1 MSIFGDNLRYLRK
14 NRSISQ
20 PDLAEMLGY
29 KSFTTV
35 QKWEAGISEPPY
47 KVAAQLALLFGV
59 DIDRLVKEDLTDGG
73 LYAPRVSEDVVTFDV
88 LGGIAAGEYTHAGQM
103 DAVMDKVD
111 IPLHY
116 LRGRPA
122 SDYFVLRVEGNSM
135 YPLYMDGDLVL
146 VLKTP
151 TLQRSGQIGVIRH
164 GEDATLKK
172 VEFVMGEDWMKLI
185 PLNPEY
191 VPMTVSGADLE
202 EWRVEG
208 VPRLV
213 IREINE

>member
-1 MSIFGDNLRYLRK
+1 MENLSRVLKRRRAELGLTLADIAERMGVSEATVQRWEVGVIKSIRYEKMAR
-14 NRSISQ
+14 
-20 PDLAEMLGY
+20 LAEILRVNPSEFMGWGEPNV
-29 KSFTTV
+29 TT
-35 QKWEAGISEPPY
+35 
-47 KVAAQLALLFGV
+47 
-59 DIDRLVKEDLTDGG
+59 
-73 LYAPRVSEDVVTFDV
+73 DVVTFDV

-164 GEDATLKK
+164 GDDATLKK

-202 EWRVEG
+202 EWRVVG
-208 VPRLV
+208 MPRLV
-213 IREINE
+213 IREIHD

>member
-1 MSIFGDNLRYLRK
+1 MAIGDRIRLYREALDMTMEELGRRCGTTKQTIFKYETG
-14 NRSISQ
+14 
-20 PDLAEMLGY
+20 
-29 KSFTTV
+29 TV
-35 QKWEAGISEPPY
+35 TNIPLPRIQ
-47 KVAAQLALLFGV
+47 QLADALHVTTATLLGWA
-59 DIDRLVKEDLTDGG
+59 E
-73 LYAPRVSEDVVTFDV
+73 PHVSADVVTFDV

-172 VEFVMGEDWMKLI
+172 IEFVYGEDWLKLI

-202 EWRVEG
+202 EWRVVG
-208 VPRLV
+208 IPRML
-213 IREINE
+213 IREIND